1 MTTTEEMLTQINEAI
16 TAIETGAQE
25 YQYSNRSVK
34 KADLAIL
41 YKERQALRV
50 AYSQDQ
56 QELSTFFGQTGLAS
70 FFPR

>member
-1 MTTTEEMLTQINEAI
+1 MTSTEEMLLQLNEAI

-34 KADLAIL
+34 KADLSTL

-50 AYSQDQ
+50 AYNQEQ
-56 QELSTFFGQTGLAS
+56 QESSTFFGQTCVAS